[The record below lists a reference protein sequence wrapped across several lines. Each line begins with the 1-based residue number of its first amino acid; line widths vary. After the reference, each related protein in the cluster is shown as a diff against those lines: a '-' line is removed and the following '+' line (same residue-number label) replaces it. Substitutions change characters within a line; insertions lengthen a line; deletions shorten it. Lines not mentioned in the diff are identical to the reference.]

1 MFSQY
6 WAIRPA
12 CTKLVLLACSLFLV
26 QGWRV
31 SAQTPCPDPV
41 PQTVGNHRFRQA
53 GESFQIPITMGDCQP
68 VALELR
74 WSNGANNGSNFVVT
88 FLDEGNQP
96 IYSKLIWGF
105 LTGNQQ
111 FPFGGPDAP
120 WLGSASLI
128 AVPANVTIQA
138 VQPFAYP
145 SSISY
150 RVSRISRHPQPEAR
164 GVPLSNDIVMKLRV
178 LPGRPITKEPANES
192 IKLEEITLPD
202 PLELELYGKPQ
213 IVETTYRLV
222 LTGRE
227 YPGAQLIWIGD
238 AALSLFRPSA
248 QQVGAL
254 IYDQAILR
262 EGAEISVSSADGTEV
277 LPVGRLT
284 LSEKFKVATSAVTE
298 QGNSVVRIHS
308 AARLIG
314 ATRQSLVQI
323 ELKTDRPFPAKDT
336 ALRLQVGRQIFS
348 DELSGDAS
356 GRLLILTLARDQFAA
371 LRDSAEIVA
380 FFDQPDRSGAA
391 GKNVW
396 CFGHL
401 DKRLLDK

>member
-6 WAIRPA
+6 WAIRPG
-12 CTKLVLLACSLFLV
+12 CTKLVLLACSVFLG
-26 QGWRV
+26 QGLRV

-150 RVSRISRHPQPEAR
+150 RVSRISRHPQPEPR
-164 GVPLSNDIVMKLRV
+164 GISLSNDIIMKLRV

-227 YPGAQLIWIGD
+227 YSGAQLIWIGD

-254 IYDQAILR
+254 IYDRAILR
-262 EGAEISVSSADGTEV
+262 EGAEISVSNADGSQV
-277 LPVGRLT
+277 PVGRLS
-284 LSEKFKVATSAVTE
+284 LSEKFKVATSPVTE